1 LSKEVVGATHN
12 PMNTPV
18 MSEFRSVHDINP
30 QASTDLEAVIKRVQ
44 NCPDLK
50 ARTRPIRVAVQKANE
65 AGGEDTKAKQA
76 ISERKKKLPLITPSG
91 VFTTRNK
98 SGIQAYSGI
107 VCGDLDHLGDQ
118 IEPIRDRLLNDNHL
132 VALFR
137 SPSGTG
143 LKLFYR
149 VGEDRER
156 HPEYFDVVAQH
167 IKTLCGAEVDPAT
180 RDIAR
185 ACYLCHDE
193 GAVYRPDA
201 LPLPGLE
208 KKPLLRDSARTK
220 SNYGKLTGEVEEIQ
234 SALNFIDPAPR
245 ENWLTVGMALHQEFG
260 DLARSIWD
268 QWSQKIPEKYDPAD
282 QERTWSSFHHNK
294 ENTVGIG
301 TVFHMA
307 REAGWTAGSALPAAH
322 SLAKL
327 PPLSKADDDVLLGD
341 ALLCRGKC
349 MVFVA
354 STGIGKSTLLTQ
366 AAMFWATGR
375 PDPAL
380 NLMPSVPLKIL
391 HLHAESD
398 LRDIHRMRFRVLGSP
413 FWSAE
418 AEAIARTEEAVSKVD
433 QCFQRELASF
443 YSGLPK
449 EGVQAELVMM
459 ASEGVFVVYDE
470 LRTSGKRFIDETL
483 GALLEAH
490 QPDLVIL
497 DPLLGF
503 YGGDVNSQEESGQW
517 LRCHLGPVL
526 EKFGCGCILVAHTSK
541 PSRERAPRGSLYDYA
556 YASLGS
562 VEWSNYPRSILA
574 LEATKDPEIF
584 VLRAAKRGADTGWR
598 TVEKRPVFERTIRR
612 ASMEKD
618 GWSGWKSEAEGAPEA
633 PGLQVREDIA
643 KVLGLF
649 PDLSV
654 AKPPFKEE
662 EIFRCKRGLVAA
674 ARELGISKDRANDA
688 FAALEADGRARF
700 ATKGPR
706 NQHWFGLPEVVEA
719 YKDYNQKKARRK
731 N

>member
-1 LSKEVVGATHN
+1 
-12 PMNTPV
+12 MNTCII
-18 MSEFRSVHDINP
+18 SEFRSVLDTKT
-30 QASTDLEAVIKRVQ
+30 QTATTLEAVIKRVQ

-50 ARTRPIRVAVQKANE
+50 DRTLPIRVVVQRSKE
-65 AGGEDTKAKQA
+65 AGGEDAKAKPA
-76 ISERKKKLPLITPSG
+76 INELKKKLPLITPSG
-91 VFTTRNK
+91 VFTTRHT
-98 SGIQAYSGI
+98 SGLQTYSGI
-107 VCGDLDHLGDQ
+107 VCGDLDNLGDQ
-118 IEPIRDRLLNDNHL
+118 IEPIRDKLLNDNHL

-143 LKLFYR
+143 LKVFYR

-156 HPEYFDVVAQH
+156 HLEYFDAMTQH
-167 IKTLCGAEVDPAT
+167 IKKLCGAEVDPAT

-185 ACYLCHDE
+185 GCYLCHDE
-193 GAVYRPDA
+193 GAVYQPDA
-201 LPLPGLE
+201 LPLPVLE
-208 KKPLLRDSARTK
+208 KKPLRRDSARTK
-220 SNYGKLTGEVEEIQ
+220 SNYGKLTGEVEEIE
-234 SALNFIDPAPR
+234 SALKYIDPATR

-260 DLARSIWD
+260 DLGRSIWD
-268 QWSQKIPEKYDPAD
+268 QWSQKIHEKYDPAD

-294 ENTVGIG
+294 ENTVGRG

-307 REAGWTAGSALPAAH
+307 REAGWTAGSAAPTAY
-322 SLAKL
+322 SLAEL
-327 PPLSKADDDVLLGD
+327 PQLSTADDDVLLGD

-380 NLMPSVPLKIL
+380 NLRPAIPLKIL

-398 LRDIHRMRFRVLGSP
+398 LRDIHRMRSRVLGSP

-433 QCFQRELASF
+433 QCFGHELAAF

-449 EGVQAELVMM
+449 EGVQAELMMM

-470 LRTSGKRFIDETL
+470 LRTSGTRFIDETL
-483 GALLEAH
+483 RALLETY

-517 LRCHLGPVL
+517 LRSHLGPVL

-584 VLRAAKRGADTGWR
+584 VLRAAKRGADTGWP
-598 TVEKRPVFERTIRR
+598 TVEKKPVFERTIRR

-719 YKDYNQKKARRK
+719 YEDYKQKKGRK
-731 N
+731 KN